1 MIVFCILFCI
11 LYQESDYNVI
21 DDVSQI
27 LDFIQCPGLGSY
39 YNVWVISSPGY
50 SPWLIRCLSRFSGV
64 SQYLHSILLQFTQW
78 VLIGYKMAGHFWRQ
92 LTTKHTYSFRE
103 WAMIYKLIRA
113 KHKTNFFTMVIKI
126 HRSIHFDSGA
136 GWGRSVN
143 YGTVNIGPPPP
154 PPSF

>member
-1 MIVFCILFCI
+1 MIVFCI

-113 KHKTNFFTMVIKI
+113 NIKPISSLWLSKSIVPFTLI
-126 HRSIHFDSGA
+126 R
-136 GWGRSVN
+136 GRDEEEALI
-143 YGTVNIGPPPP
+143 TVL
-154 PPSF
+154 